1 MGSNFA
7 VRLLFCLPQSGFL
20 SVESTSDAAKARH
33 RRGYATASPRVR
45 RAWLRVCCLAV
56 LLLGGA
62 AVVPLR
68 AQTASFAG
76 AVSTLGGGNLEPYSV
91 AVDKSG
97 NIYFGDAANSAVK
110 EMPQGCSSQSCIT
123 TLGGFFA
130 DPTGVAVD
138 GSGNVYVA
146 DHGTGNVY
154 EMSPGC
160 ASSSCVTT
168 LGKDSNPS
176 ANPMGVAVDKSG
188 NVYVA
193 DETAGVVYEMPPNCT
208 TSACV
213 TVLGG
218 TPGTVFNPWG
228 VAVDGSGN
236 IYVAGGSETGLQ
248 EMTPGCTSSSCVT
261 TLAGGFTAPN
271 GVAVDGNGNIFVA
284 DTGANAVKEMP
295 SGCASSSCVTTLGGG
310 FNQPYGLAVDKNGDV
325 YVADTMNRSLKEIQ
339 TQGVNLGAT
348 AVGTT
353 SPVLTLY
360 FTFTSGG
367 GGISTS
373 VVTQGA
379 QGLDF
384 ANAETGT
391 CDTRGTSHVYN
402 PGDTCTVNVT
412 FAPKYAGTR
421 YGAVNLANG
430 TGSVHPTAYL
440 YGTGVGPQLVFSSN
454 IAQLLGGGFFN
465 GPWGAAVDAAGNVYV
480 ADFNSDT
487 VKKIPA
493 GCMLFTCVSTV
504 GPTFGGPAGVAV
516 DGSGNLYIANY
527 LSNDVEEMPP
537 GCTSSSCVTTLGG
550 GFSQPDAVAVDGYGN
565 VYIADLGNNA
575 VKEMPPGCTSSS
587 CVSTLGD
594 GFRYPEGVAVDGSGN
609 VYVAH
614 GGGSDAAVSEMP
626 PGCASSACVSTL
638 GGGFYLLQALA
649 LDGSGDIYVID
660 EGLKEMS
667 PGCMSSACVT
677 TLGYPADP
685 MGVAVDG
692 SGNVYITESTQKAAV
707 LEVPFATPPNLSFA
721 DTAIG
726 SESSDSPRTVTLR
739 NIGNAPLT
747 FPVPGTGENP
757 SVSANFTL
765 DASTTC
771 PEVLTSSSASTLAAG
786 ASCNLALDFVPTIAG
801 LVSGAV
807 VLTDNTRNA
816 SPSVTQSI
824 GLSGNGLS
832 PTLTP
837 TVTVTPASS
846 TINTSQNLSVTV
858 TVTGSSGNP
867 TGTVLLTIPG
877 DGTFG
882 ENLVSGSATFNIFLD
897 TIPPS
902 VPIGTFTI
910 TASYSGDSNYVAG
923 TGSAVIT
930 RTKTT
935 PTISVSANPPS
946 ITTLQSTVISAE
958 IGSPQMPTG
967 GVTVT
972 IGGVTVGSGSLGGG
986 RLLWGITVPGS
997 ALPLGTDTL
1006 TVTYSGDD
1014 LYSSVSATTT
1024 VTVAAPDYPVY
1035 TAQSA
1040 YNFGAINLGGT
1051 TSTSITMTFS
1061 ATQTVGSTAVVTQGA
1076 QGLDF
1081 TNAGG
1086 GTCDT
1091 NGSGHVYNAGD
1102 SCTVNVMFTPK
1113 YAGARYGSVQ
1123 LLDTSGKLLA
1133 SALLQGAGLGP
1144 QLVFPNNPTIQ
1155 TVGGG
1160 SVYYGSVAVDGS
1172 GNIYVAD
1179 GSVLEKIP
1187 PGCNSSSCIITL
1199 GGGFGEMSG
1208 VAVDGSGNVYVADQ
1222 VNSYSAVKEMSSDCD
1237 SAGCVAILAGGFV
1250 GISLRGIAVDGTG
1263 NVYISDDYHNVVTEI
1278 PRGCTSSG
1286 CFTNLGGGFSY
1297 PEGVAVDGSNNVYV
1311 SDGGNNAVKMIPAGC
1326 TLSSCVTTLAGG
1338 FNNPYTLAVDGT
1350 GNVYVGDAGNTVVKE
1365 MAPGCTSSSCV
1376 TTMNFGLGGPIGIL
1390 TVDGRGNL
1398 YIADR
1403 SKNVIDLLNLA
1414 APPSLS
1420 FAKTSAGSQSG
1431 PQSVTLRNVGN
1442 APLTFPVPGSGQN
1455 PSVSANFT
1463 LDSSTTCPEVT
1474 SSSSAGT
1481 LAAGAS
1487 CNLAV
1492 DFTPATSG
1500 QFAGSVTLTDNDL
1513 NASPSTTQSIALS
1526 GETTDVTD
1534 LTPYIQVNGGPWQQT
1549 STVAVHVGDTVNLG
1563 PQPVSGGSWSWTGPN
1578 GFTSTS
1584 RGLNG
1589 ISLTSASN
1597 VYTATYTNA
1606 GGVNS
1611 TQAFTITINP
1621 TPIVPYLQV
1630 NGGVW
1635 QQASNAAV
1643 HVGDTVNLGPQPV
1656 SGGTWTW
1663 TGPNGFAST
1672 TREIDAVSLTAAR
1685 NIYTATY
1692 TNTSGVQSSLA
1703 FTITINPT
1711 PIVPYIQV
1719 NGGAWQ
1725 QIASVTVNAGD
1736 TVNLGPQ
1743 PQTGGTWSWT
1753 EPEGYTSTVR
1763 VLSSIVLP
1771 SGTNVYTATYTNAN
1785 GVTSTQTFTI
1795 TVNPTPIVP
1804 YLQVNG
1810 GAWQQAASVTVN
1822 AGDTVNL
1829 GPQPQTGGTWSWTG
1843 PNGFTSTSRVLNS
1856 VTLPSGTNVYT
1867 AIYTNTDG
1875 VNSTQAFTITVNP
1888 TPIVPYLQVN
1898 GGAWQQ
1904 ASTTAVN
1911 AGDTVNLGPQP
1922 QTGGTWSWTG
1932 PNGFTSTLRELN
1944 AVPLTSASNVY
1955 TATYTN
1961 ASGVTSTRTFTITSN

>member
-7 VRLLFCLPQSGFL
+7 VRLLFCLPQSGLL

-56 LLLGGA
+56 LLLG
-62 AVVPLR
+62 VVALSPLR

-110 EMPQGCSSQSCIT
+110 EMPQGCASQSCIT

-154 EMSPGC
+154 EMPPGC

-168 LGKDSNPS
+168 LGKDSNPV
-176 ANPMGVAVDKSG
+176 ANPMGVAVDKNG

-193 DETAGVVYEMPPNCT
+193 DETAGVVYEMPPTCT
-208 TSACV
+208 SSSCV

-218 TPGTVFNPWG
+218 NPGTVFNPWG

-236 IYVAGGSETGLQ
+236 VYVAGGSETGLQ
-248 EMTPGCTSSSCVT
+248 VMTPGCTSSSCVT

-310 FNQPYGLAVDKNGDV
+310 FNQPYGLAVDKNGNV

-339 TQGVNLGAT
+339 AQGVNLGAT

-367 GGISTS
+367 GGINTS

-391 CDTRGTSHVYN
+391 CDTRGSSHVYS

-421 YGAVNLANG
+421 YGAVKLMNS

-480 ADFNSDT
+480 ADYNSYS
-487 VKKIPA
+487 VKKILA
-493 GCMLFTCVSTV
+493 GCMLFTCVTTV
-504 GPTFGGPAGVAV
+504 GPVFGGPAGVAV
-516 DGSGNLYIANY
+516 DGSGNLYVANY
-527 LSNDVEEMPP
+527 LSNDVQEMPP
-537 GCTSSSCVTTLGG
+537 GCASSSCVTTLGG

-638 GGGFYLLQALA
+638 GGGFFGPQAVA
-649 LDGSGDIYVID
+649 LDGSGNIYVID
-660 EGLKEMS
+660 EALKEMS

-707 LEVPFATPPNLSFA
+707 VEVPFATPPNLSFA

-757 SVSANFTL
+757 SISANFTL

-771 PEVLTSSSASTLAAG
+771 PEILTSSSTGTLAAG

-846 TINTSQNLSVTV
+846 TITTSQNLSVTV

-882 ENLVSGSATFNIFLD
+882 ANLVSGSATFNIFLD
-897 TIPPS
+897 TLYPPP

-930 RTKTT
+930 RTKTI
-935 PTISVSANPPS
+935 PSLSVSANPVS
-946 ITTLQSTVISAE
+946 ITTLQSTVISAM
-958 IGSPQMPTG
+958 IGSPQEATG
-967 GVTVT
+967 GITVT
-972 IGGVTVGSGSLGGG
+972 CGGVTVGSGSLGGG
-986 RLLWGITVPGS
+986 MLLGGITVPGS

-1006 TVTYSGDD
+1006 TVTYSGDE

-1091 NGSGHVYNAGD
+1091 NGSHVYNAGD
-1102 SCTVNVMFTPK
+1102 TCTVNVMFTPK
-1113 YAGARYGSVQ
+1113 YVGTRYGAAQ

-1133 SALLQGAGLGP
+1133 SALLYGTGVGP
-1144 QLVFPNNPTIQ
+1144 QLVFPGNAIMQ
-1155 TVGGG
+1155 TLGGG
-1160 SVYYGSVAVDGS
+1160 SMYPELIAVDGS
-1172 GNIYVAD
+1172 GNAYIRDENNSEV
-1179 GSVLEKIP
+1179 VEKIP
-1187 PGCNSSSCIITL
+1187 PGCTSSSCITTL
-1199 GGGFGEMSG
+1199 GGGFNSLY
-1208 VAVDGSGNVYVADQ
+1208 ALTVDGNGTVYVVDDE
-1222 VNSYSAVKEMSSDCD
+1222 AVKQVSPQCVN
-1237 SAGCVAILAGGFV
+1237 AGCVATLVSGIV
-1250 GISLRGIAVDGTG
+1250 GITGIAVDGTG
-1263 NVYISDDYHNVVTEI
+1263 NLYLANGYLNIVMKV
-1278 PRGCTSSG
+1278 PLGCTSST
-1286 CFTNLGGGFSY
+1286 CMTTLGGGFSFLLS
-1297 PEGVAVDGSNNVYV
+1297 VAVDGNGNVYV
-1311 SDGGNNAVKMIPAGC
+1311 ADYNFAGYYYMVKVIPPGC
-1326 TLSSCVTTLAGG
+1326 SSSSCVTTLAT
-1338 FNNPYTLAVDGT
+1338 FKDPANSPSFLNIAVDGS
-1350 GNVYVGDAGNTVVKE
+1350 GNLYVADFSNSVVKE
-1365 MAPGCTSSSCV
+1365 IPAGCTSSNCILPVAGSFSSPIDVAVGGNGNIYICD
-1376 TTMNFGLGGPIGIL
+1376 FGNRA
-1390 TVDGRGNL
+1390 V
-1398 YIADR
+1398 
-1403 SKNVIDLLNLA
+1403 KMLNLTT
-1414 APPSLS
+1414 PPSLT
-1420 FAKTSAGSQSG
+1420 FAATDVGSQSSDS
-1431 PQSVTLRNVGN
+1431 PQTVTLLNAGN

-1492 DFTPATSG
+1492 DFMPTTG
-1500 QFAGSVTLTDNDL
+1500 GSLTGSLVLTDNNL
-1513 NASPSTTQSIALS
+1513 NASPSTTQSITLS
-1526 GETTDVTD
+1526 GTAQGEIA
-1534 LTPYIQVNGGPWQQT
+1534 PYIQVNGGAWQQV
-1549 STVAVHVGDTVNLG
+1549 SSVAVN
-1563 PQPVSGGSWSWTGPN
+1563 
-1578 GFTSTS
+1578 
-1584 RGLNG
+1584 
-1589 ISLTSASN
+1589 
-1597 VYTATYTNA
+1597 
-1606 GGVNS
+1606 
-1611 TQAFTITINP
+1611 
-1621 TPIVPYLQV
+1621 
-1630 NGGVW
+1630 
-1635 QQASNAAV
+1635 
-1643 HVGDTVNLGPQPV
+1643 VGDTVNLGPQPV

-1672 TREIDAVSLTAAR
+1672 AREIDAVSLTTASNIYTATYTNTDGVTSTEAFTITVNPTPIVPYLQVNGGAWQKAASVTINVGDMVNLGPQPISSGTWSWTGPNGFTSTSR
-1685 NIYTATY
+1685 VLNSVALTSSTNVYTATY
-1692 TNTSGVQSSLA
+1692 TNTSGVTSIQA
-1703 FTITINPT
+1703 FTITVNPT
-1711 PIVPYIQV
+1711 PIVPYLQV
-1719 NGGAWQ
+1719 NGEGWQ
-1725 QIASVTVNAGD
+1725 QAASVTVNVGD
-1736 TVNLGPQ
+1736 MVNLGPQ
-1743 PQTGGTWSWT
+1743 PISGGTWSWSG
-1753 EPEGYTSTVR
+1753 PNSFASTSR
-1763 VLSSIVLP
+1763 VLNSLALP
-1771 SGTNVYTATYTNAN
+1771 AGTNVYTATYTNTS
-1785 GVTSTQTFTI
+1785 GVNSTQAFTI

-1867 AIYTNTDG
+1867 AIYTNTD
-1875 VNSTQAFTITVNP
+1875 
-1888 TPIVPYLQVN
+1888 
-1898 GGAWQQ
+1898 
-1904 ASTTAVN
+1904 
-1911 AGDTVNLGPQP
+1911 
-1922 QTGGTWSWTG
+1922 
-1932 PNGFTSTLRELN
+1932 
-1944 AVPLTSASNVY
+1944 
-1955 TATYTN
+1955 
-1961 ASGVTSTRTFTITSN
+1961 